1 MKLEEKALSL
11 EDKARQTSF
20 QNRFESFLDNKN
32 GLSKPWVVELD
43 PTTACNLAC
52 HGCISAS
59 LLNQGG
65 FKRDRIKEMAKEF
78 AEIGVKAVVLI
89 GGGEPMAH
97 PEFGTLVDYFY
108 ENDIHVGVTS
118 NGTLIHKYLD
128 SLAHRTKWVRI
139 SVDAGCEEVFQ
150 QYRPHASGKSQF
162 NKVIDGMRELSK
174 SRSTKLGFSFLVL
187 EKVGSDRTRNEEGKN
202 YVETNATDIYK
213 AAQLA
218 KDIGCDYFEVK
229 PSFDPFH
236 FLNDTSNIMAEIIKD
251 ELRKSSHLIDDK
263 FKIISPYTLDRTLE
277 GEKLQEKKYSRCLT
291 AEMRTVV
298 SPSGVYVCPYHRGN
312 KNLQIG
318 DANTESFR
326 EIWEGKT
333 RKEIM
338 EKLDPRK
345 HCQFHCIRHNT
356 NILLE
361 KIASGENIEKISD
374 YDRFM

>member
-65 FKRDRIKEMAKEF
+65 FKRERIKEMAKEF

>member
-1 MKLEEKALSL
+1 
-11 EDKARQTSF
+11 
-20 QNRFESFLDNKN
+20 
-32 GLSKPWVVELD
+32 
-43 PTTACNLAC
+43 
-52 HGCISAS
+52 
-59 LLNQGG
+59 
-65 FKRDRIKEMAKEF
+65 
-78 AEIGVKAVVLI
+78 
-89 GGGEPMAH
+89 
-97 PEFGTLVDYFY
+97 
-108 ENDIHVGVTS
+108 
-118 NGTLIHKYLD
+118 
-128 SLAHRTKWVRI
+128 
-139 SVDAGCEEVFQ
+139 
-150 QYRPHASGKSQF
+150 
-162 NKVIDGMRELSK
+162 
-174 SRSTKLGFSFLVL
+174 
-187 EKVGSDRTRNEEGKN
+187 
-202 YVETNATDIYK
+202 
-213 AAQLA
+213 
-218 KDIGCDYFEVK
+218 
-229 PSFDPFH
+229 
-236 FLNDTSNIMAEIIKD
+236 MAEIIKD